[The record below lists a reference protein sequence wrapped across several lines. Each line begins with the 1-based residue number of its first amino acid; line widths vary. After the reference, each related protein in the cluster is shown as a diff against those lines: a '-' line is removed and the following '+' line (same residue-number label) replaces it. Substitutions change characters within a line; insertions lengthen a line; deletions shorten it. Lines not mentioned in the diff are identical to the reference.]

1 MSNHFKQGIN
11 YAKYMAQNMTLLLQ
25 QEDLL
30 RLHFEQSKHLTPTLL
45 ELVKL
50 RVSQINQCAYCINM
64 HTKEATAKGE
74 QSERLFG
81 LNAWRDMPMYTQSE
95 RLALA
100 WAEQVSAG
108 QSVDE
113 ALYQQVLASFG
124 EEDTVHLTLAVNAI
138 NSWNRLC
145 KVFKPAFAV
154 S

>member
-1 MSNHFKQGIN
+1 MTNRLNTRIN

-30 RLHFEQSKHLTPTLL
+30 RNHFEQNKRLTHTML

-64 HTKEATAKGE
+64 HTKEATANGE
-74 QSERLFG
+74 QVERLYG
-81 LNAWRDMPMYTQSE
+81 LNAWRDMPMYDESE
-95 RLALA
+95 RLALE
-100 WAEQVSAG
+100 WAEHVTAG
-108 QSVDE
+108 HPVED
-113 ALYQQVLASFG
+113 ALYQRVLEGFG
-124 EEDTVHLTLAVNAI
+124 EEGMVQLTLAINAI

-154 S
+154 A